1 MTPELLTECGR
12 TLYGQQWQSA
22 LARDLG
28 VGDRTIRR
36 WVAGQFPV
44 PVGVHAELRRLC
56 VERGAQLRALA
67 DRLRAHA

>member
-28 VGDRTIRR
+28 VSDRTIRR

-44 PVGVHAELRRLC
+44 PVGVRADLVTMLK
-56 VERGAQLRALA
+56 ERGVMLDALA
-67 DRLRAHA
+67 ERLSSA

>member
-12 TLYGQQWQSA
+12 TLYGQQWQTA

-44 PVGVHAELRRLC
+44 PVGVRAELVTLLK
-56 VERGAQLRALA
+56 ERGVMLDALA
-67 DRLRAHA
+67 ERLSSA